1 MEKKKKSIWQMLNPL
16 EWIEAALSLLAWLL
30 GPLLKLF
37 GMLPHP
43 STGGFENISKADV
56 DEAAEDARRTEEA
69 IDAMMNE
76 KSAAQ
81 VVKDY
86 ANATPEDRAL
96 MDLSALDE
104 AGQQWLQSLSADDL
118 TLLSMSTTGGCAR
131 SLEARA
137 VKPIYPRPAAEMEEA
152 EILRIPT
159 VEDVEEEKR
168 RLIAERFRQVQREL
182 WLSPGVPNMNP
193 RHVSRTT
200 LH

>member
-1 MEKKKKSIWQMLNPL
+1 MNEKKKSPWSLLNPFTWL
-16 EWIEAALSLLAWLL
+16 AAIFGPILRFL
-30 GPLLKLF
+30 GLMP
-37 GMLPHP
+37 PP
-43 STGGFENISKADV
+43 RTDGFENLQKADV

-104 AGQQWLQSLSADDL
+104 AGQDWLQSLSADDL
-118 TLLSMSTTGGCAR
+118 TLLSMSTTAGCAR

-137 VKPIYPRPAAEMEEA
+137 MKPIYPRPAAETEKA

-200 LH
+200 PH

>member
-1 MEKKKKSIWQMLNPL
+1 MNEKKKSPWSLLNPFTWL
-16 EWIEAALSLLAWLL
+16 AAIFGPILRFL
-30 GPLLKLF
+30 GLMP
-37 GMLPHP
+37 PP
-43 STGGFENISKADV
+43 RTDGFENLQKADV

-104 AGQQWLQSLSADDL
+104 AGQDWLQSLSADDL
-118 TLLSMSTTGGCAR
+118 TLLSMSTTAGCAR

-137 VKPIYPRPAAEMEEA
+137 MKPIYPRPAAETEKA
-152 EILRIPT
+152 EILKIPT
-159 VEDVEEEKR
+159 LEDVEEEKR
-168 RLIAERFRQVQREL
+168 AFVAARYREL
-182 WLSPGVPNMNP
+182 FHAPGIANTNP
-193 RHVSRTT
+193 RYVPSGTVH
-200 LH
+200 